1 MGLVDNGVIRTTSRN
16 FKRSFSRNKKT
27 QLLPHCEKTQHFH
40 PPLLPPPSP
49 PTWRRWRRRTAV
61 ATGGDGGGDGRR
73 RRDGRRW
80 LRRRTAA
87 TGRLWRRTASRRVAS
102 NGGGGGVAGN
112 GGNGGIGDDYNYYY
126 TTTTTKEG
134 ARGGRSRSRRFD
146 LVALDAHS
154 LSLSLSLSLF
164 TARLNQALQTILASS
179 ASPVE
184 RAVALRLVEGLV
196 ALRLS
201 LLRPAEAACARAD
214 RQAGCCCACAKPEA
228 RCAEA

>member
-1 MGLVDNGVIRTTSRN
+1 MTMG
-16 FKRSFSRNKKT
+16 SFGPLPEISNVHFQETKKT

-87 TGRLWRRTASRRVAS
+87 MD
-102 NGGGGGVAGN
+102 GGGDGRRRGVWQATGGGRGSSLATVATAASA
-112 GGNGGIGDDYNYYY
+112 
-126 TTTTTKEG
+126 TTTTTTTTATKEG

-154 LSLSLSLSLF
+154 LSLYIYSAPETGAEDDLGQLGF
-164 TARLNQALQTILASS
+164 ARRARRRAAPFAS
-179 ASPVE
+179 AP
-184 RAVALRLVEGLV
+184 
-196 ALRLS
+196 
-201 LLRPAEAACARAD
+201 C
-214 RQAGCCCACAKPEA
+214 
-228 RCAEA
+228 